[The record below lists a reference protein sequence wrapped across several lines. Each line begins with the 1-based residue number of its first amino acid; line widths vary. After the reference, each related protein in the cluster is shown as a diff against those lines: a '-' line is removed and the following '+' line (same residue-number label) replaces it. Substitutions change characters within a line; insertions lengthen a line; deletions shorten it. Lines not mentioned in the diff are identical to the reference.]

1 LGEEVAM
8 TLSERARLEKFSS
21 ALAGQQCRQRSCTGT
36 LVEAEYKG
44 NQAIVCAACGI
55 PLVQLW

>member
-1 LGEEVAM
+1 M